1 MSAKAETLAAPARPI
16 ASFVL
21 AIVVTLAVGAT
32 AGSLITQA
40 VTPEVASADVE
51 TVGITPWDQQKL
63 DAMES
68 RQLAETVGDRPGP
81 GSHPG
86 IQDKLDAAGS
96 LQASAQHLSS

>member
-1 MSAKAETLAAPARPI
+1 MSAKVETLAAPARPI

-51 TVGITPWDQQKL
+51 TVGIVAWDQQKL
-63 DAMES
+63 DAMEG
-68 RQLAETVGDRPGP
+68 RQQAATVETGGP
-81 GSHPG
+81 GIAPWD
-86 IQDKLDAAGS
+86 QDKLDAAAS

>member
-63 DAMES
+63 DAMEG
-68 RQLAETVGDRPGP
+68 RQLAETAETDGP
-81 GSHPG
+81 GIAPWD
-86 IQDKLDAAGS
+86 QDKLDAAGS
-96 LQASAQHLSS
+96 LQASAQHISS